1 MANRFQRRRP
11 IGAVCRQKEL
21 APQPTARGKGR
32 RWLVGLSR
40 RGPAQKCPA
49 RRRTAGL
56 ALVCLLLTA
65 CGAPRE
71 PVAPSRLMIPPAWRN
86 TVGPGAPVEANWWHA
101 FGDPA
106 LSALV
111 EQALRYNT
119 DILTARARVE
129 EYRARLRA
137 TEGDRLPTLDAQ
149 INGSRARTLS
159 SVTGLPIHSTV
170 YQGALQANYNVDLWG
185 AQRDSAA
192 AARATL
198 EAQQAAAAA
207 AMLTVASS
215 VASGYFSLRS
225 LDEQLALTRATLQT
239 RQNSLNLARRQFE
252 TGYSS
257 RLELAQSQAEYQAA
271 RAQIPQLSH
280 QITEQ
285 ENALRILVGSN
296 PGSIARGA
304 DLHHIT
310 PLPLPSVLPSE
321 LMRRRPDIVQAERQL
336 IAADASLSAA
346 RANLLPSINLT
357 ATGTLQ
363 DDALA
368 KLIDNPFRLWSVGGS
383 ILAPLFNREAL
394 NAQVDIAAAARNQ
407 ALYNYEKTV
416 RNAFG
421 EVNNSLDSILRLRE
435 QLVETRTQ
443 QEVVQE
449 QLRIAHNR
457 YANGYAS
464 YLEELDAQRTLYATQ
479 VSVIALQNDLLQAQ
493 TDLYR
498 SLGGGW
504 QVDAAPAS
512 RR

>member
-1 MANRFQRRRP
+1 M
-11 IGAVCRQKEL
+11 
-21 APQPTARGKGR
+21 T
-32 RWLVGLSR
+32 
-40 RGPAQKCPA
+40 
-49 RRRTAGL
+49 
-56 ALVCLLLTA
+56 CLLLAA

-71 PVAPSRLMIPPAWRN
+71 PVASSRLVIPAAWRN
-86 TVGPGAPVEANWWHA
+86 SVGPGAPVEANWWHA

-111 EQALRYNT
+111 EQALRNNT

-137 TEGDRLPTLDAQ
+137 IQGDRLPTLEAQ

-170 YQGALQANYNVDLWG
+170 YQGGLQASYNVDLWG
-185 AQRDSAA
+185 AQR

-215 VASGYFSLRS
+215 VASGYFTLRS

-271 RAQIPQLSH
+271 RAQIPQLTH

-296 PGSIARGA
+296 PGSVVRGA
-304 DLHHIT
+304 DLNHIVA
-310 PLPLPSVLPSE
+310 LPLPAVLTSE

-336 IAADASLSAA
+336 IAADASLAA
-346 RANLLPSINLT
+346 SRANLLPSINLT

-368 KLIDNPFRLWSVGGS
+368 KLLDTPFRLWSVGGS
-383 ILAPLFNREAL
+383 ILAPLINREVL
-394 NAQVDIAAAARNQ
+394 NAQVDIAAASRNQ
-407 ALYNYEKTV
+407 TLYNYEKTV
-416 RNAFG
+416 RNAFS
-421 EVNNSLDSILRLRE
+421 EVNNSLYYIVQLRD
-435 QLVETRTQ
+435 QLAQTRSQ

-457 YANGYAS
+457 YINGYAS

-479 VSVIALQNDLLQAQ
+479 ISVIALQNDLLQAQ
-493 TDLYR
+493 IDLYHA
-498 SLGGGW
+498 LGGGW
-504 QVDAAPAS
+504 QVDTAAAS
-512 RR
+512 

>member
-1 MANRFQRRRP
+1 
-11 IGAVCRQKEL
+11 
-21 APQPTARGKGR
+21 
-32 RWLVGLSR
+32 
-40 RGPAQKCPA
+40 
-49 RRRTAGL
+49 
-56 ALVCLLLTA
+56 
-65 CGAPRE
+65 
-71 PVAPSRLMIPPAWRN
+71 
-86 TVGPGAPVEANWWHA
+86 
-101 FGDPA
+101 
-106 LSALV
+106 
-111 EQALRYNT
+111 
-119 DILTARARVE
+119 
-129 EYRARLRA
+129 
-137 TEGDRLPTLDAQ
+137 
-149 INGSRARTLS
+149 
-159 SVTGLPIHSTV
+159 
-170 YQGALQANYNVDLWG
+170 
-185 AQRDSAA
+185 
-192 AARATL
+192 
-198 EAQQAAAAA
+198 
-207 AMLTVASS
+207 
-215 VASGYFSLRS
+215 
-225 LDEQLALTRATLQT
+225 
-239 RQNSLNLARRQFE
+239 
-252 TGYSS
+252 
-257 RLELAQSQAEYQAA
+257 
-271 RAQIPQLSH
+271 
-280 QITEQ
+280 
-285 ENALRILVGSN
+285 
-296 PGSIARGA
+296 
-304 DLHHIT
+304 
-310 PLPLPSVLPSE
+310 
-321 LMRRRPDIVQAERQL
+321 MRRRPDIVQAERQL